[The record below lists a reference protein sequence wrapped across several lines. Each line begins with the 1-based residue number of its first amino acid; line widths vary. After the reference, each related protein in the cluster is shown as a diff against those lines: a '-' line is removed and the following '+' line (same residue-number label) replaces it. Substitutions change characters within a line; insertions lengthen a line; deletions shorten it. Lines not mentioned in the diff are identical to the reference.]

1 MKIMTHD
8 FNVAILKEVAHRP
21 WNLPNAPWV
30 MRQTWHD
37 LLFAHWPVPLQ
48 DVRSKIPARFD
59 VDMFDGTAWVGIVPF
74 RMTNVTLRGLPS
86 WPWFSEFPEL
96 NVRTY
101 VCVGN
106 RPGVY
111 FFSLDAGSA
120 IAVRAA
126 RIFLNLPYYFS
137 SMQVTSH
144 RSVVAYESRRHGRD
158 DGMAEFNATY
168 EPTGPTFAAA
178 RGSLEYFLTE
188 RYCLYHVNH
197 RGLPYRLEIHH
208 PPWPLQSAEAVFAR
222 NSMAAAAGLALPPR
236 RPLLHFVKRQDMV
249 AWSPTRLGKTGV

>member
-1 MKIMTHD
+1 
-8 FNVAILKEVAHRP
+8 
-21 WNLPNAPWV
+21 
-30 MRQTWHD
+30 MRQTWND

-59 VDMFDGTAWVGIVPF
+59 VDVFDGTAWIGIVPF
-74 RMTNVTLRGLPS
+74 RMTNVALRGLPS
-86 WPWFSEFPEL
+86 LPWLSEFAEL

-126 RIFLNLPYYFS
+126 RLFLNLPYYGA
-137 SMQVTSH
+137 SMKVTSH
-144 RSVVAYESRRHGRD
+144 ANVVDYESSRHGRD
-158 DGMAEFNATY
+158 NVRAEFNAMY
-168 EPTGPTFAAA
+168 KPAGPTFAATT
-178 RGSLEYFLTE
+178 GSLEYFLTE
-188 RYCLYHVNH
+188 RYCLYHVNR

-222 NSMAAAAGLALPPR
+222 NSMAAAAGLALPHRP
-236 RPLLHFVKRQDMV
+236 PLLHFVKHQDMV
-249 AWSPTRLGKTGV
+249 AWSPTRLSANGV